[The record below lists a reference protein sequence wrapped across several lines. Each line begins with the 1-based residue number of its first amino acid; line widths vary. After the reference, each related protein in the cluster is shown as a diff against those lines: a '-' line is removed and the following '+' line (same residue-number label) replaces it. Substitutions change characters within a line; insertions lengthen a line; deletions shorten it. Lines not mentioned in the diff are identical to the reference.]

1 MKKII
6 FLLASA
12 FVLCV
17 FNVFAT
23 NNDEQTSLQGET
35 VCNFSLNHYT
45 GKFLAFSDGRV
56 VTSNIKVRQTCT
68 AETTQRATVYVYVDK
83 VLVASDVF
91 EIKAGRLESTGER
104 HIRVSKEYKD
114 KSYTLKVI

>member
-45 GKFLAFSDGRV
+45 GKFTHYGSDV
-56 VTSNIKVRQTCT
+56 ITHNIYVRQTCT
-68 AETTQRATVYVYVDK
+68 AETTQRATVYVYVDN

-91 EIKAGRLESTGER
+91 EIKAGRLESAGKY
-104 HIRVSKEYKD
+104 IRVPKEYKD